1 MRSTFNEG
9 LPVSTPPG
17 WYNDGSGTQRWWD
30 GNAWGPVANE
40 PPLQP
45 AQPTTGYGPPA
56 GYGQE
61 PGYSQDAGY
70 GHTAGFAQTPPA
82 KKRRTGLIVA
92 IVVGSILLLVAGGV
106 TVGIVAFRNV
116 VNAPKVA
123 ITGFNDAWLAGD
135 CDAALEHMEQEIFE
149 AYFVDCA
156 TFEATASDENASYTK
171 PPKISFTSVSIVNS
185 NATVETTETF
195 YYDPDEQTFE
205 CTYQLDNNGG
215 WIITDMLCN

>member
-1 MRSTFNEG
+1 MTRSGVRSSSSPPQTLLSSG
-9 LPVSTPPG
+9 LRAVFLFTPTNKPR
-17 WYNDGSGTQRWWD
+17 N
-30 GNAWGPVANE
+30 
-40 PPLQP
+40 
-45 AQPTTGYGPPA
+45 
-56 GYGQE
+56 
-61 PGYSQDAGY
+61 
-70 GHTAGFAQTPPA
+70 GFANLDVA
-82 KKRRTGLIVA
+82 GLIVA